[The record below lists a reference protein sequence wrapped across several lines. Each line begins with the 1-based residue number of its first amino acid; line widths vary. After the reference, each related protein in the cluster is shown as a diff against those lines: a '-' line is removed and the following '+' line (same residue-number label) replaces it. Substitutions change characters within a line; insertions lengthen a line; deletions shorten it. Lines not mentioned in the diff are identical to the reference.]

1 MGRSFRWYK
10 FASLD
15 TSYVPLP
22 CSLPSTGLL
31 YDRTNVVRLRLLEPF
46 SFFLLHYA
54 EYTTPRRLGE
64 SLFMSV
70 SAERPFLR
78 RKTSYSMSC
87 RWVGK
92 ESVCWSTLRA
102 LEQVSRNLFWP
113 MLAWISG
120 CPSSSGSQ
128 PRQKSSR
135 ALVGHETTM
144 KSEKSSRWRGTRA
157 GPRARGFPHVSV
169 PTGFSWRV
177 SNASSTRR
185 CLSSAACLIRRRRS
199 GRA

>member
-1 MGRSFRWYK
+1 M
-10 FASLD
+10 
-15 TSYVPLP
+15 
-22 CSLPSTGLL
+22 
-31 YDRTNVVRLRLLEPF
+31 
-46 SFFLLHYA
+46 HA
-54 EYTTPRRLGE
+54 E
-64 SLFMSV
+64 
-70 SAERPFLR
+70 AERPFLR
-78 RKTSYSMSC
+78 RKTSYSMLC
-87 RWVGK
+87 RWVCK
-92 ESVCWSTLRA
+92 ENVCWSTLRA
-102 LEQVSRNLFWP
+102 REQVSRNLFWP

-185 CLSSAACLIRRRRS
+185 CLSSATCRCCCQVAPSTGARPTTTPRQPIFSWRRGGSTGMPRQGFS
-199 GRA
+199 